1 MLSETV
7 RDIAERLCEER
18 KLAFHIRNRTTK
30 EVLMSWPLLTLLTIL
45 SFSSN
50 ECRIKNCT
58 PKVLCLTFGVQ
69 FNYQGSTFL
78 KHSHCDENFFSSQWE
93 YTLVRIGWNSSLL
106 YRKRA
111 NSNSKPNMNGCLLP
125 TIFTWLHPEL
135 FLEQWTEIL
144 RVDKSGFGG
153 DIGYAF
159 TFFQQFG
166 SFL

>member
-1 MLSETV
+1 MFFSQ
-7 RDIAERLCEER
+7 I
-18 KLAFHIRNRTTK
+18 
-30 EVLMSWPLLTLLTIL
+30 SSLLIINTI
-45 SFSSN
+45 
-50 ECRIKNCT
+50 IIQKN
-58 PKVLCLTFGVQ
+58 FR
-69 FNYQGSTFL
+69 
-78 KHSHCDENFFSSQWE
+78 KHSQVYLSLWEKILIGMRRNTHYNENFFSLQWE

-111 NSNSKPNMNGCLLP
+111 NSNSKPNMNACLLP